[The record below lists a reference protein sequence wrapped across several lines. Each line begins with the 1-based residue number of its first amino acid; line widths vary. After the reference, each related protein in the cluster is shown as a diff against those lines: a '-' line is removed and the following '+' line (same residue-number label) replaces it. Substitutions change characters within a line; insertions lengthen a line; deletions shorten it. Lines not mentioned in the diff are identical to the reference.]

1 MNNLTGDNCR
11 YITQIMKWHNRIKL
25 IHKSR
30 FEYVL
35 IYIVSL
41 CDNIWN
47 FIIYHL
53 RRYLYILNI
62 IYIIMT
68 LEIYK
73 IWLNLTVINNSV
85 IDDDKTYRSMI
96 FIGWQDLYRSSSQQA
111 KARSTKEK
119 GRLFYGDCPNLEKK
133 RTSSHQRLCCRAGG
147 KDEASAPYSP
157 RKKISDGR
165 RAALPAGD

>member
-1 MNNLTGDNCR
+1 MCW
-11 YITQIMKWHNRIKL
+11 YIL
-25 IHKSR
+25 LAC
-30 FEYVL
+30 E
-35 IYIVSL
+35 
-41 CDNIWN
+41 
-47 FIIYHL
+47 IIYETL
-53 RRYLYILNI
+53 LFITFEGIYILNI

-111 KARSTKEK
+111 KASSTKEK

-133 RTSSHQRLCCRAGG
+133 RTSSHQRLCCRAWG

-157 RKKISDGR
+157 RKKKAMDVAPLYLHVIRNVVEGV
-165 RAALPAGD
+165 RASKAPLIPDDIFFWTGYVLGWF